1 MKIRENRCTYPHVIG
16 LLQREVCASTNAN
29 AAAASTVVV
38 PTSVSTSASAIF
50 AASARRQ
57 AQAAST
63 CVFMGSKSS
72 TAKIVPA
79 FARPRLTRTSPQKLA
94 VEGTLEEQM
103 EDRGQVMWLQMR
115 QRRGCAR
122 STECQRPCCPRRGG
136 KSNDVAPSRT
146 HRLPRL
152 SSQRMQSP
160 VRLTA
165 KRTGLYRHRRLCFP
179 TRDGAR

>member
-1 MKIRENRCTYPHVIG
+1 MKIRGRRSTYHHVIG

-29 AAAASTVVV
+29 AAPASTVVV
-38 PTSVSTSASAIF
+38 PISVSTSASATF

-79 FARPRLTRTSPQKLA
+79 SARPRLTRTSPQKLA

-103 EDRGQVMWLQMR
+103 EDRGQVMWLQ
-115 QRRGCAR
+115 
-122 STECQRPCCPRRGG
+122 
-136 KSNDVAPSRT
+136 
-146 HRLPRL
+146 
-152 SSQRMQSP
+152 
-160 VRLTA
+160 
-165 KRTGLYRHRRLCFP
+165 
-179 TRDGAR
+179 